1 MIFKTVRAVIA
12 AAALSMAL
20 VAVPASAGPA
30 ELELLTSYIGEWKG
44 ESELVGGREP
54 EPFRCRLTM
63 AKGNQAKINYSGRC
77 SLVNMNL
84 SVTGTISYNDKQR
97 RYEAIMST
105 NAGFTGLAV
114 GRINGDRISFKLEE
128 RQTDKGGN
136 FIRIGSVIELEKDS
150 ITVNYEVEFN
160 ESGRVLTAS
169 VPFKR

>member
-1 MIFKTVRAVIA
+1 MTFKTVRVALA
-12 AAALSMAL
+12 AAALSLTMFAI
-20 VAVPASAGPA
+20 PAAAGPA
-30 ELELLTSYIGEWKG
+30 ELALLTSYIGEWKG
-44 ESELVGGREP
+44 ESALVGGREP

-150 ITVNYEVEFN
+150 ITVDYEVEFN
-160 ESGRVLTAS
+160 ESGQVLTAS